1 MADRTILHSD
11 ANCFYA
17 SVEMLHRPEY
27 RHVPMAGVGDWGG
40 QFGRRSGGETRDC
53 AYGKLYSEAR
63 GSEDGH
69 GAVVGKAGV
78 SGGDICAAENGLVS
92 AVFPY
97 VK

>member
-11 ANCFYA
+11 AILCQC
-17 SVEMLHRPEY
+17 
-27 RHVPMAGVGDWGG
+27 GDAAQTGISPCAHGG
-40 QFGRRSGGETRDC
+40 WRRSGGETRDC